1 MSILMVL
8 TSHDRLGDTGKPT
21 GLWLEEFA
29 TPYYIFRDEGVKVVL
44 ASPKGGRPPIDPRSE
59 EPQAQ
64 TDSTRR
70 FFKDKEALE
79 AFENTAE
86 LSTIN
91 PSDYGAVFFP
101 GGHGPLWDLSEDP
114 HSIKI
119 IETLF
124 AAGKPV
130 GAVCH
135 GPAVFRHTKEPGRR
149 ASRPR
154 KIGDGLFEFG
164 RSRSRPN
171 RGRTFPRRG
180 YAERERRQLLQ
191 GRELAA
197 LCAHRR
203 KSRDRAEPEILGGG
217 CMVVSGQAFEPGNS
231 ERTRIYGCV
240 ALQGSA
246 SPNETPRVEV
256 WHASPRF
263 RS

>member
-70 FFKDKEALE
+70 FFKDKEAIE
-79 AFENTAE
+79 AFENTAQ

-91 PSDYGAVFFP
+91 PGDYGAVFFP
-101 GGHGPLWDLSEDP
+101 GGHGPLWDLAEDP
-114 HSIKI
+114 DSVKI
-119 IETLF
+119 IEALF

-135 GPAVFRHTKEPGRR
+135 GPAAFRRAKGPDGEPLIRGKSVTGFSNSEEAAVGLTKAVPFLVEDMLKENGGDYSNGENWQPYVRIEGNLVTGQNPKSSEGVAWLFLDKLLNRETTQEPG
-149 ASRPR
+149 S
-154 KIGDGLFEFG
+154 
-164 RSRSRPN
+164 
-171 RGRTFPRRG
+171 T
-180 YAERERRQLLQ
+180 
-191 GRELAA
+191 AA
-197 LCAHRR
+197 
-203 KSRDRAEPEILGGG
+203 
-217 CMVVSGQAFEPGNS
+217 
-231 ERTRIYGCV
+231 
-240 ALQGSA
+240 
-246 SPNETPRVEV
+246 
-256 WHASPRF
+256 
-263 RS
+263 

>member
-44 ASPKGGRPPIDPRSE
+44 ASPEGGKPPIDPRSE
-59 EPQAQ
+59 DPEMQ

-70 FFKDKEALE
+70 FFKDKEALA
-79 AFENTAE
+79 AFENSAQ

-91 PSDYGAVFFP
+91 PADYGAVFFP

-135 GPAVFRHTKEPGRR
+135 GPAVFRHTKGPDGAPLVQGKQVTGFSNSEEASIGATEAVPFSVEDMLNENGGKYSNGEDWQPYVRIDGNLVTGQNPKSSEGVAWLLLDKLLNRETAKEPG
-149 ASRPR
+149 S
-154 KIGDGLFEFG
+154 
-164 RSRSRPN
+164 
-171 RGRTFPRRG
+171 T
-180 YAERERRQLLQ
+180 
-191 GRELAA
+191 AA
-197 LCAHRR
+197 
-203 KSRDRAEPEILGGG
+203 
-217 CMVVSGQAFEPGNS
+217 
-231 ERTRIYGCV
+231 
-240 ALQGSA
+240 
-246 SPNETPRVEV
+246 
-256 WHASPRF
+256 
-263 RS
+263 

>member
-21 GLWLEEFA
+21 GLWLEEVA

-64 TDSTRR
+64 TDSTKR
-70 FFKDKEALE
+70 FFKDKEAQQ
-79 AFENTAE
+79 AFENTAQ

-91 PSDYGAVFFP
+91 PGDYGAVFFP
-101 GGHGPLWDLSEDP
+101 GGHGPLWDLAEDA

-119 IETLF
+119 IEALF

-135 GPAVFRHTKEPGRR
+135 GPAVFRHTKRPGWR

-154 KIGDGLFEFG
+154 KIRDGLFECRRG
-164 RSRSRPN
+164 RSRAN

-191 GRELAA
+191 G
-197 LCAHRR
+197 
-203 KSRDRAEPEILGGG
+203 
-217 CMVVSGQAFEPGNS
+217 
-231 ERTRIYGCV
+231 
-240 ALQGSA
+240 
-246 SPNETPRVEV
+246 
-256 WHASPRF
+256 
-263 RS
+263 